1 MTPVANVKIL
11 FLQRAHVLREGCPI
25 MLTHKAIWRGI
36 DLLAERNRL
45 SASGL
50 AKRAGLDPTTFNKS
64 KRTTKL
70 GKPRWPS
77 TESLS
82 KILDATTTSMADFVG
97 LLDDSGSGVAAPARR
112 LRCLS
117 LSQME
122 QEQAFDAAGFPQA
135 GPWEDVE
142 FPGVNDDSAYAVE
155 LDRDVMPPMLRAGD
169 MVVVSPKS
177 SVRRHDRV
185 VLRRRNG
192 QVEFGLLIRR
202 TAQRVSLASLHGGEE
217 QTLAT
222 TEISWLA
229 RILWISQ

>member
-1 MTPVANVKIL
+1 M
-11 FLQRAHVLREGCPI
+11 

-64 KRTTKL
+64 KRTTKQ

-77 TESLS
+77 TESLA
-82 KILDATTTSMADFVG
+82 KILDATSTSMAEFVS
-97 LLDDSGSGVAAPARR
+97 LLDDGSPGASVPTRR

-117 LSQME
+117 LEEME
-122 QEQAFDAAGFPQA
+122 KEHAFDAAGFPQA
-135 GPWEDVE
+135 GPWEDIE
-142 FPGVNDDSAYAVE
+142 FPALNDDSAYAIE
-155 LDRDVMPPMLRAGD
+155 LDRDVLPPLLRAGD

-185 VLRRRNG
+185 VLRQRDG
-192 QVEFGLLIRR
+192 HVEFGLLVRR
-202 TAQRVSLASLHGGEE
+202 TAQRVSLSNLAQGGNE
-217 QTLAT
+217 QTFTAA
-222 TEISWLA
+222 EVAWLA